1 MCVDRIL
8 EEVCHQSRHLLWVD
22 HLHSLHPPPSAHLGL
37 RLSLPFLLLP
47 GPTAHRNNR
56 LRRNDRGDPTVV
68 LHLPASRREVL
79 CHLHDH
85 NGSDRKHTGNIPGR
99 GLGPFRL
106 PFGESK
112 ILARYGYQGN
122 LLYLLWLNISMIW
135 RYSCW
140 IRKFSLVTETLV
152 RENKRRGGE
161 IYYSVL
167 KEKAQPIGGK

>member
-8 EEVCHQSRHLLWVD
+8 EEVCHQPRHLLWVD

-47 GPTAHRNNR
+47 GPTADRNNR
-56 LRRNDRGDPTVV
+56 LRRDDRGDPTVV

-112 ILARYGYQGN
+112 ILARYMGTKATYCI
-122 LLYLLWLNISMIW
+122 YFDSIFLWLLLLDTEVQFSNWSVKIS
-135 RYSCW
+135 
-140 IRKFSLVTETLV
+140 F
-152 RENKRRGGE
+152 GE
-161 IYYSVL
+161 DL
-167 KEKAQPIGGK
+167 